1 MLYHLLHELLEGR
14 HYAYENT
21 LFRGACA
28 ALLCFVLVLVL
39 SPRMIR
45 QLTAWKVGDRP
56 EFDHARLNALMRN
69 KSNVPTMGG
78 LLILGSIALSVLL
91 LCDLTNFYVQMS
103 IVCLFW
109 LGALGAV
116 DDWLKLTA
124 RRRALAARARGRA
137 GGDRETPARPD
148 SRDGL
153 KTYEKLLFQIG
164 LGVVIGFYIY
174 NHGRGNFAVDMAAL
188 DPLGESAALPAYKTL
203 SVPFYKAGIQLSA
216 MAFMVVTVL
225 VMTGTSNAV
234 NLTDGMDGLAA
245 GCVALCSAVFAVLT
259 HIVGTESLSQKLL
272 FLHVPLSGELV
283 VLCGAIF
290 GSCLG
295 FLWY

>member
-78 LLILGSIALSVLL
+78 LLIIGSIALSVLL

-188 DPLGESAALPAYKTL
+188 DPLWESAALPAY
-203 SVPFYKAGIQLSA
+203 
-216 MAFMVVTVL
+216 
-225 VMTGTSNAV
+225 
-234 NLTDGMDGLAA
+234 
-245 GCVALCSAVFAVLT
+245 
-259 HIVGTESLSQKLL
+259 
-272 FLHVPLSGELV
+272 
-283 VLCGAIF
+283 
-290 GSCLG
+290 
-295 FLWY
+295 